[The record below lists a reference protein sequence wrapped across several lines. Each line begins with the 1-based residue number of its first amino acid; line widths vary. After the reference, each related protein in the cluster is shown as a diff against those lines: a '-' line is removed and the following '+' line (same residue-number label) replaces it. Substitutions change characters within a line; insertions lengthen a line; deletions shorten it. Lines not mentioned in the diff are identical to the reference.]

1 MNTWSMGKSRKAG
14 PVGGSSV
21 VRSASSTSAGMS
33 AVASIVRASLVSG
46 ATNGMWSISWSEP
59 IPQRAA
65 GARPPSA
72 RIGEPFISADAIPLM
87 PFVTPGP
94 AVSAHT
100 PGSRVALAQPSA
112 ANAADCSWRTSTMS
126 MPSSRQPS

>member
-1 MNTWSMGKSRKAG
+1 M
-14 PVGGSSV
+14 
-21 VRSASSTSAGMS
+21 
-33 AVASIVRASLVSG
+33 
-46 ATNGMWSISWSEP
+46 
-59 IPQRAA
+59 
-65 GARPPSA
+65 
-72 RIGEPFISADAIPLM
+72 SADAIPLM

-100 PGSRVALAQPSA
+100 PGSRVAFAQPSA